1 MGLNT
6 IFKDIS
12 GKESS
17 NLFEYPEDQFLLDAL
32 NSKIIID
39 LESSKKDDIKVTDM
53 LFENEAKENPYNLS
67 NIFNKP
73 SVKFNNYMCRS
84 QNWVGHIIELSE
96 SEFTAKLIDKLDPT
110 TYEIA
115 QFGIDEVSP
124 GDLGLLKVG
133 ALFYWSVGFANQN
146 GQVLKQSLIRFKR
159 SIDFSV
165 QEFDTLI
172 DKAKEINASLK
183 WD

>member
-1 MGLNT
+1 MVLNT
-6 IFKDIS
+6 IFKDIP

-17 NLFEYPEDQFLLDAL
+17 NLFDYPEDQFLLDAL
-32 NSKIIID
+32 NSKIKID
-39 LESSKKDDIKVTDM
+39 VETSKTDNIKVTDIS
-53 LFENEAKENPYNLS
+53 FENKSHENPYNLS

-84 QNWVGHIIELSE
+84 QNWVGHIIEITE

-115 QFGIDEVSP
+115 QFEIDEVSQ
-124 GDLGLLKVG
+124 GDLGLLKMG
-133 ALFYWSVGFANQN
+133 ALFYWSVGYANQN
-146 GQVLKQSLIRFKR
+146 GQVSKQSLIRFKR
-159 SIDFSV
+159 SIDFTV
-165 QEFDTLI
+165 QEFDSLI
-172 DKAKEINASLK
+172 DKANEINASLK